1 VIKGKERSKV
11 EINSQRQQQQ
21 RMSRAS
27 NVRSSYYKNLAIQVP
42 TKPATESLESL
53 LNASVIGASS
63 LFSLSFFPVV

>member
-21 RMSRAS
+21 RMSRSS
-27 NVRSSYYKNLAIQVP
+27 NVRSSYYKNLGIQVP
-42 TKPATESLESL
+42 TKVATESLESL